1 MLLLTDDGGNR
12 DYNAPSIVYK
22 LSLEEYFVPF
32 QALRV
37 NGVTSWLPVR
47 YNKVGFGHN
56 KLFISCRKLN
66 KFGRMYL
73 NQFTPKLHISRESL
87 SSYHYLETSNRTVS
101 TLLTSYYKVG
111 T

>member
-37 NGVTSWLPVR
+37 NGVTSWLPIR
-47 YNKVGFGHN
+47 YNKVGFGL
-56 KLFISCRKLN
+56 K
-66 KFGRMYL
+66 
-73 NQFTPKLHISRESL
+73 
-87 SSYHYLETSNRTVS
+87 
-101 TLLTSYYKVG
+101 KVIY
-111 T
+111 